1 MNAIQRAGDGTKKQA
16 PHLSFFGIAVLSERT
31 PGGKAKTIVM
41 IREPSIFAELMI
53 VLWDLVGTTMG
64 PDTGVSSVR

>member
-1 MNAIQRAGDGTKKQA
+1 MGQRNKHRTSLSLVLRCCQSG
-16 PHLSFFGIAVLSERT
+16 HLEARQ
-31 PGGKAKTIVM
+31 KTIVM